1 MPALWTVNLF
11 VNRKT
16 DRKIKTPNYCK
27 VLYKKDFS
35 TASNFYTKI
44 FQIQKKSKGALGVE
58 KKSKFACTA
67 AFRVLRN
74 GWLGHRLAKHKTQTG
89 NFLCKIVRGKIIAD
103 NRLCKDVYIGAAYYI
118 QNLTSYGG

>member
-44 FQIQKKSKGALGVE
+44 FQIQKNLRAFWGLRKNLNSPAPQH
-58 KKSKFACTA
+58 FASCETA
-67 AFRVLRN
+67 
-74 GWLGHRLAKHKTQTG
+74 GWATGSQNTRRRQAIFCAK
-89 NFLCKIVRGKIIAD
+89 
-103 NRLCKDVYIGAAYYI
+103 
-118 QNLTSYGG
+118 